1 MKRNSQKDQLLSM
14 IRQGKPMTL
23 GQQARLVMSLAT
35 PAILAQLTTTMMQ
48 YIDASMVGS
57 LGAEASAAIGLIET
71 TTWLMG
77 SICSATAAGF
87 YVQVSHQLGASDAAR
102 ARRTLRQGIM
112 SVFIVS
118 AVIGLIALSISPFLP
133 VWLGGNESI
142 CPTASAYFAIIAMA
156 LPAFQFSMFGSGMLR
171 SSGNMVVPSVMSVV
185 MMTLDVIFNF
195 FLIFDTRTVSLFG
208 LPVTLPGAGLG
219 VVGAAIGTVSAELV
233 AASITMYILC
243 FRSRELSLRI
253 DRGRFLPTWDVVGKA
268 LHIGLPMGLQQ
279 TIMTSAYIVTTI
291 IIAPLGTFAIA
302 ANSFGIIVESLCYMP
317 GYGVSDAATT
327 LVGQSMGAGRHEL
340 MKRFAWLSVALGMGI
355 MTVMGVV
362 MYVGSPFAMAMMTPS
377 EEVRRLG
384 VEVLR
389 IEAFAEPMFGAA
401 IICYGVFV
409 GAAKTVVP
417 SIMNLASMWGVRI
430 TLAALLAPSMGL
442 RGVWLAMCLE
452 LCFRGMI
459 FLVKLK
465 MYCPSPDQSPTP
477 SR

>member
-1 MKRNSQKDQLLSM
+1 M
-14 IRQGKPMTL
+14 IRKGKPMTL
-23 GQQARLVMSLAT
+23 GQQARLVLSLAT

-87 YVQVSHQLGASDAAR
+87 YVQVSHQLGANDAAM
-102 ARRTLRQGIM
+102 ARSTLRQGIM

-118 AVIGLIALSISPFLP
+118 ALIGLVALAISPFLP
-133 VWLGGNESI
+133 TWLGGDSSI
-142 CPTASAYFAIIAMA
+142 TPTSSAYFAVIAMA

-171 SSGNMVVPSVMSVV
+171 SSGNMIVPGVMSLVR
-185 MMTLDVIFNF
+185 MTLDVIFNF
-195 FLIFDTRTVSLFG
+195 FLIFDTRTLDVLGMSL
-208 LPVTLPGAGLG
+208 TLPGAGMG
-219 VVGAAIGTVSAELV
+219 VVGAGIGTASAELI

-243 FRSRELSLRI
+243 FRNKELNLKI
-253 DRGRFLPTWDVVGKA
+253 DRGRFLPTWDVVRRA
-268 LHIGLPMGLQQ
+268 LHIGLPMGIQQ

-327 LVGQSMGAGRHEL
+327 IVGQSMGAGRHEL

-355 MTVMGVV
+355 MTLMGIV
-362 MYVGSPFAMAMMTPS
+362 MYVGAPFAMSMMTPS
-377 EEVRRLG
+377 EEVRQLG

-409 GAAKTVVP
+409 GAAKTIAP
-417 SIMNLASMWGVRI
+417 SVMNLISMWGVRI

-442 RGVWLAMCLE
+442 KGVWLAMCLE
-452 LCFRGMI
+452 LMFRGVI

-465 MYCPSPDQSPTP
+465 LWK
-477 SR
+477 R

>member
-1 MKRNSQKDQLLSM
+1 MKRNSHKDQLLSM

-118 AVIGLIALSISPFLP
+118 AVIGLIALSVSPFLP

-142 CPTASAYFAIIAMA
+142 CPTASAYFAIIALA

-208 LPVTLPGAGLG
+208 LHVTLPGAGLG

-340 MKRFAWLSVALGMGI
+340 MKRFAWLSAW
-355 MTVMGVV
+355 
-362 MYVGSPFAMAMMTPS
+362 A
-377 EEVRRLG
+377 
-384 VEVLR
+384 
-389 IEAFAEPMFGAA
+389 
-401 IICYGVFV
+401 
-409 GAAKTVVP
+409 
-417 SIMNLASMWGVRI
+417 
-430 TLAALLAPSMGL
+430 
-442 RGVWLAMCLE
+442 
-452 LCFRGMI
+452 
-459 FLVKLK
+459 
-465 MYCPSPDQSPTP
+465 
-477 SR
+477 